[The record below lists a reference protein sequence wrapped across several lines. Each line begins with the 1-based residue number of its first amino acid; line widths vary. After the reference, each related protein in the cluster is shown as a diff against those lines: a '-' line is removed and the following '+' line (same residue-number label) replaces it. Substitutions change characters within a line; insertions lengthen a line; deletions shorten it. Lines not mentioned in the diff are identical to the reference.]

1 MLFLWIDLRRTCH
14 HSEGSAVESG
24 RQKGEETILPF
35 LFFEYI
41 DVTRAQGRGK
51 TWHALIYQLKH
62 ASFHQSILY
71 RNKMMTLSGSSSG
84 DPNPCRYGVPALG
97 QNQNKLICGPV
108 DSSQCPKGHYCH
120 IGENPATTA
129 CCEGSGCML
138 KRFHSFYWAFSLTD
152 WSFAWLLI
160 FFWQLL
166 TARLINIQVNVW
178 LFFKIDAHIFSF
190 LSPLWGMTI
199 NSSMVFVDFSEWYDM

>member
-51 TWHALIYQLKH
+51 TWHALSYQLKH

-71 RNKMMTLSGSSSG
+71 RNKMIMLSGSSSG

-97 QNQNKLICGPV
+97 HNQNKLICGPV

-129 CCEGSGCML
+129 CCEGSGLSNRCL
-138 KRFHSFYWAFSLTD
+138 LSVNKGEGNSLITRFYYEVNEKRCKKFIYKGIRGNENNFLTMEECEDECIKSLNIC
-152 WSFAWLLI
+152 LLP
-160 FFWQLL
+160 
-166 TARLINIQVNVW
+166 LINGERKECN
-178 LFFKIDAHIFSF
+178 
-190 LSPLWGMTI
+190 
-199 NSSMVFVDFSEWYDM
+199 N